1 MSRLPGSA
9 RGFTLVEALVAI
21 VMLVVG
27 VLGAASLT
35 AALMQSNR
43 DATDRTRALEL
54 VRHKVEQIQS
64 QGYYEVVTGSDTR
77 SVGGMTFTRSW
88 TVRPD
93 NPIAGLRNVQVDV
106 TWTDQDG
113 THTVRT
119 WTLKGL

>member
-1 MSRLPGSA
+1 MSRPLFSA

-21 VMLVVG
+21 VILVVG

-35 AALMQSNR
+35 GALMQSNR

-64 QGYYEVVTGSDTR
+64 QGYYDVVTGSDSR
-77 SVGGMTFTRSW
+77 AVGGVTFTRSW
-88 TVRPD
+88 TVTPD
-93 NPIAGLRNVQVDV
+93 SPIAGLRDVQVNV

-113 THTVRT
+113 NHTVRT
-119 WTLKGL
+119 RTLKGL

>member
-1 MSRLPGSA
+1 MTRRFRSV
-9 RGFTLVEALVAI
+9 RGFTLIEALVAI

-54 VRHKVEQIQS
+54 ARHKVEQIQS
-64 QGYYEVVTGSDTR
+64 QGYYDVFTGGDTR
-77 SVGGMTFTRSW
+77 VVGGVTFTRAW
-88 TVRPD
+88 TVAPND
-93 NPIAGLRNVQVDV
+93 PIPGLRDVQVNV

-113 THTVRT
+113 SHTVRT
-119 WTLKGL
+119 RTLKGL

>member
-1 MSRLPGSA
+1 MRRLLGSA
-9 RGFTLVEALVAI
+9 RGFTLIEALVAI
-21 VMLVVG
+21 VILVVG

-77 SVGGMTFTRSW
+77 LVGGMTFTRSW
-88 TVRPD
+88 AVTLD
-93 NPIAGLRNVQVDV
+93 SPIPGLRHIQVSV
-106 TWTDQDG
+106 SWTDQDG
-113 THTVRT
+113 THTVSNR
-119 WTLKGL
+119 TLKGL

>member
-1 MSRLPGSA
+1 MNRPLLSV

-21 VMLVVG
+21 VILVVG

-35 AALMQSNR
+35 GALMQSNR

-64 QGYYEVVTGSDTR
+64 QGYYEVVTGSDAR
-77 SVGGMTFTRSW
+77 AVGGVTFTRSW
-88 TVRPD
+88 TVTPD
-93 NPIAGLRNVQVDV
+93 SPIAGLRDVQVNV

-113 THTVRT
+113 DHTVRT
-119 WTLKGL
+119 RTLKGL